1 MVWSALAVNEASLRQ
16 SVVDYCRK
24 LNETGINQGTSGNVS
39 VRYQEG
45 MLISPS
51 GMPYDQMRAED
62 VVFVDR
68 DGHYRGRTKP
78 SSEWRFHADIFS
90 TRPEA
95 QAVVHAHPTYCT
107 VLAIRRLDIPPL
119 HYMVAAAG
127 GSNIRCAGYATF
139 GTPQLSR
146 NALAALEGRDAC
158 LLANHGMIAIGSSL
172 AKALWLA
179 VEVEALARQYVISMQ
194 IGGPELLSEAEIQRV
209 LRKFKH
215 YGHRAER

>member
-1 MVWSALAVNEASLRQ
+1 MNEASLRQ

-24 LNETGINQGTSGNVS
+24 LSETGINQGTSGNIS
-39 VRYQEG
+39 VRHQDG

-51 GMPYDQMRAED
+51 GMPYEQMRGGD
-62 VVFVDR
+62 VVFVDS
-68 DGHYRGRTKP
+68 DGHYRGQAKP
-78 SSEWRFHADIFS
+78 SSEWRFHADIYR
-90 TRPEA
+90 TRPQV

-107 VLAIRRLDIPPL
+107 VLAIRRLEIPPL

-127 GSNIRCAGYATF
+127 GSNIRCADYATF
-139 GTPQLSR
+139 GTPELSR

-158 LLANHGMIAIGSSL
+158 LLANHGMIAVGSGL

-179 VEVEALARQYVISMQ
+179 VEVEALARQYVIALQ

-209 LRKFKH
+209 LKKFRH
-215 YGHRAER
+215 YGYQAER

>member
-1 MVWSALAVNEASLRQ
+1 MSEASLRQ
-16 SVVDYCRK
+16 SVVDHCRK
-24 LNETGINQGTSGNVS
+24 LNETGINQGTSGNIS
-39 VRYQEG
+39 VRCRDG

-51 GMPYDQMRAED
+51 GMPYDQMRAEH
-62 VVFVDR
+62 VVFADF
-68 DGHYRGRTKP
+68 DGRYQGGTKP
-78 SSEWRFHADIFS
+78 STEWRFHADIFR
-90 TRPEA
+90 TRPET

-127 GSNIRCAGYATF
+127 GSNIRCADYATF
-139 GTPQLSR
+139 GTSQLSR

-209 LRKFKH
+209 LEKFRH
-215 YGHRAER
+215 YGYRAER